1 MFFHILS
8 IYRLTS
14 QKYIKKTQ
22 KYQPCGLYTDFF
34 KDKKMYIPDIK
45 LDTKFLVQTF
55 LMSDN
60 VSNGIFRL
68 FLTSDFRVLFQKLH
82 PIYSITQLFGF
93 MFFL

>member
-1 MFFHILS
+1 M
-8 IYRLTS
+8 S

-60 VSNGIFRL
+60 ISNCIFRL
-68 FLTSDFRVLFQKLH
+68 F
-82 PIYSITQLFGF
+82 
-93 MFFL
+93 

>member
-34 KDKKMYIPDIK
+34 KDKKMYIFDIK

-60 VSNGIFRL
+60 VS
-68 FLTSDFRVLFQKLH
+68 
-82 PIYSITQLFGF
+82 
-93 MFFL
+93 